1 MTGLRAKLLRP
12 TVSCTLFVATTFA
25 APPAPGERDT
35 PADTPRATQRVDTA
49 PPPAVPDATP
59 ADPGASL
66 PPLPPIESGRFISE
80 RTAEP
85 ADASPAL
92 SPSLFNPDP
101 GASLHPLA
109 SAEDSYFQTNHVEF
123 VRPEQAPVPAALALP
138 RGPLEEVRIV
148 PAPPAPSPSYGL
160 APLTG
165 AEKLPRADTREN
177 LHINTDWH
185 APESYASAA
194 TGKGIPPNTKP
205 VSDRWRDAGFTPW
218 RRYTS
223 GDTNEMPYADTK
235 PSLWDYYRQSLLK
248 GDLPICGQ
256 DVFLAL
262 TASGELL
269 YEDRKL
275 TVPSGASA
283 SSPASSD
290 FFGKSRSTVF
300 VSNFAFDAV
309 LFEGETVF
317 KPVEWAVKIKP
328 VFNYTRVDFRETGIV
343 SPNPGGPGGGGA
355 SPGGP
360 PVVNPGDVG
369 GALGGAT
376 ATGNLNGSA
385 TARPTTYVA
394 LQEAFVEIHLKNLS
408 TNYDFIAVKAG
419 NQTFNSDFRGFVF
432 NDTNLG
438 VRLFGNYDDN
448 LYQYNVALFAMR
460 EKDTN
465 SDLNTFD
472 SRGQT
477 VFIAN
482 LYRQDFFRKG
492 YTTQLSFLAN
502 YDAGGTQYDTNGAIV
517 RPAPIGTVA
526 PHKVEAAY
534 FGWNGDGHIG
544 RWNVSHSAYL
554 VVGHDDLNGLAGRP
568 VDICAQMA
576 ALEVSYDRDWIRYKG
591 SVFYASGDRNPTDGK
606 ATGFDSIVDN
616 TNFEGGPFS
625 YFVRQGF
632 NLGGSAVGLKQR
644 FSLLPD
650 LRTSKSQG
658 QSNFVNPGLIM
669 FGLGTDI
676 DVTPK
681 VKMFLSANYILFAT
695 TEPLKTALLANEVS
709 REFGTDLGIG
719 IQWRPL
725 LKDNIIVSLG
735 YGVLLP
741 GQGFRDIYRNT
752 QPGAPGYT
760 PAGQS
765 SHVDDWL
772 YSAVAA
778 VTFTY

>member
-1 MTGLRAKLLRP
+1 MTGVRAKFLRP
-12 TVSCTLFVATTFA
+12 AVSCTLLVATTFA

-35 PADTPRATQRVDTA
+35 PADTARPTQRVDLA
-49 PPPAVPDATP
+49 PPPAVPEATP
-59 ADPGASL
+59 ADPGAPL
-66 PPLPPIESGRFISE
+66 PPLPPIELRRFRSDRIP
-80 RTAEP
+80 TPAGEP
-85 ADASPAL
+85 PAL
-92 SPSLFNPDP
+92 SPVLFNPDP
-101 GASLHPLA
+101 GASQRSVAPV
-109 SAEDSYFQTNHVEF
+109 ENPYFHTNQIEF
-123 VRPEQAPVPAALALP
+123 FRPEQAPVPAALALP
-138 RGPLEEVRIV
+138 RGALEEVRIV
-148 PAPPAPSPSYGL
+148 PAPPAASLNYGL
-160 APLTG
+160 EPLVG
-165 AEKLPRADTREN
+165 AEKLPRAGTREN
-177 LHINTDWH
+177 LYIETDWH
-185 APESYASAA
+185 APESYASVA
-194 TGKGIPPNTKP
+194 TGAGIPLDTKP
-205 VSDRWRDAGFTPW
+205 VPDRWRDAGFTPW

-248 GDLPICGQ
+248 GDLPVYGQ
-256 DVFLAL
+256 DIFLAL
-262 TASGELL
+262 TASSELL

-283 SSPASSD
+283 SNPGSSD
-290 FFGKSRSTVF
+290 FYGKSRSTVF

-328 VFNYTRVDFRETGIV
+328 VFNYTRVDFSETGIV
-343 SPNPGGPGGGGA
+343 SPNPGGPGAGGA

-376 ATGNLNGSA
+376 SAGNLNGTA
-385 TARPTTYVA
+385 TTRTTTYVA

-408 TNYDFIAVKAG
+408 TNYDFVAVKVG
-419 NQTFNSDFRGFVF
+419 NQAFNSDFRGFVF

-448 LYQYNVALFAMR
+448 LYQYNVALFDMR

-465 SDLNTFD
+465 SELNTFD

-477 VFIAN
+477 VFITN
-482 LYRQDFFRKG
+482 LYRQDFIWKG

-502 YDAGGTQYDTNGAIV
+502 YDDGGTQYDTNGAVV

-544 RWNVSHSAYL
+544 RWNVSHSTYL
-554 VVGHDDLNGLAGRP
+554 VVGRDDLNGLAGRS

-576 ALEVSYDRDWIRYKG
+576 ALEVSYDRDWIRYKA
-591 SVFYASGDRNPTDGK
+591 SVFYASGDSNPTDGK

-616 TNFEGGPFS
+616 TNFVGGPFS

-632 NLGGSAVGLKQR
+632 NLGGSSVGLKQR
-644 FSLLPD
+644 FSLLPN

-658 QSNFVNPGLIM
+658 QSNFVNPGLVM
-669 FGLGTDI
+669 FGLGADI

-681 VKMFLSANYILFAT
+681 LKAFLSANYIRFAT
-695 TEPLKTALLANEVS
+695 TEPIKTALLTNEVS
-709 REFGTDLGIG
+709 NDFGIDLGMG
-719 IQWRPL
+719 FQWRPL

-741 GQGFRDIYRNT
+741 GQGFRDIYSTT
-752 QPGAPGYT
+752 QPGTPGYT